1 MCCASRRRLLLQ
13 LGCWACTASANAA
26 KGVSL
31 ANWCSKTPIDNT
43 SEGWTGYG
51 LADCL
56 SISRFL
62 PAEQLELRRPTN
74 STEASARVY
83 QAAEGIGRCKYAV
96 RAAHLALAE
105 VKTLASTGKHGASFL
120 PTAVLLR
127 VVESSRHLLFLVR
140 SAAERNRKF
149 YALRAGH
156 SHTRSPARYA
166 VDRR

>member
-1 MCCASRRRLLLQ
+1 MLRFAATATFAVGLQ
-13 LGCWACTASANAA
+13 LGFTASANAA

-96 RAAHLALAE
+96 RAAHLALAA
-105 VKTLASTGKHGASFL
+105 VKTLASTGKRAPAFL
-120 PTAVLLR
+120 STPVLLCGA
-127 VVESSRHLLFLVR
+127 EASHYLLSLVR
-140 SAAERNRKF
+140 SAV
-149 YALRAGH
+149 H
-156 SHTRSPARYA
+156 P
-166 VDRR
+166 

>member
-13 LGCWACTASANAA
+13 LGCSWASRQAQTLR
-26 KGVSL
+26 KG
-31 ANWCSKTPIDNT
+31 
-43 SEGWTGYG
+43 
-51 LADCL
+51 
-56 SISRFL
+56 SRLQIGARKHRSTTRRKAGRATDLRIACQSHF
-62 PAEQLELRRPTN
+62 ACWQLELRRPTN

-105 VKTLASTGKHGASFL
+105 VKTLASTGKRGASFL

>member
-26 KGVSL
+26 EGVPL

-43 SEGWTGYG
+43 RVAGWATDLRIAVYQR
-51 LADCL
+51 
-56 SISRFL
+56 RFL

-105 VKTLASTGKHGASFL
+105 VKTLASTGKRGASFL

-149 YALRAGH
+149 YAPVTATHGHLRG
-156 SHTRSPARYA
+156 TP
-166 VDRR
+166 

>member
-1 MCCASRRRLLLQ
+1 MLRFAATATFAVGLQ
-13 LGCWACTASANAA
+13 LGFTASANAA

-96 RAAHLALAE
+96 RVPSRASGCKDTRKAGKPRRQLVPGHTGAA
-105 VKTLASTGKHGASFL
+105 
-120 PTAVLLR
+120 
-127 VVESSRHLLFLVR
+127 VR
-140 SAAERNRKF
+140 C
-149 YALRAGH
+149 
-156 SHTRSPARYA
+156 
-166 VDRR
+166 

>member
-1 MCCASRRRLLLQ
+1 MLRFAATATFAVGLQ
-13 LGCWACTASANAA
+13 LGFTASANAA

-83 QAAEGIGRCKYAV
+83 QAAEGIGRCKYAG

-105 VKTLASTGKHGASFL
+105 VKTLASTGKRGASFL

-149 YALRAGH
+149 YAPVTATHGHLRG
-156 SHTRSPARYA
+156 TP
-166 VDRR
+166 

>member
-1 MCCASRRRLLLQ
+1 MLRFAATATFAVGLQ
-13 LGCWACTASANAA
+13 LGFTASANAA

-83 QAAEGIGRCKYAV
+83 QAAVGIGRCKYAV
-96 RAAHLALAE
+96 RTAHLALAA
-105 VKTLASTGKHGASFL
+105 VKTLAKQAAARLFL
-120 PTAVLLR
+120 ATPVLLSAR
-127 VVESSRHLLFLVR
+127 CVVSHLLSLIR
-140 SAAERNRKF
+140 SAV
-149 YALRAGH
+149 
-156 SHTRSPARYA
+156 TP
-166 VDRR
+166 

>member
-1 MCCASRRRLLLQ
+1 M
-13 LGCWACTASANAA
+13 
-26 KGVSL
+26 
-31 ANWCSKTPIDNT
+31 
-43 SEGWTGYG
+43 
-51 LADCL
+51 
-56 SISRFL
+56 
-62 PAEQLELRRPTN
+62 
-74 STEASARVY
+74 Y
-83 QAAEGIGRCKYAV
+83 QAAEGIGRCKYAG

-105 VKTLASTGKHGASFL
+105 VKTLASTGKRGASFL

-166 VDRR
+166 EDRR